1 MAAEKKHICALTM
14 VRNDEVF
21 IRKWV
26 DYYGAALGRKNLFI
40 ILDGHDQHMPDGCEG
55 ANAIFLPK
63 VHAQLVKAERRR
75 ARVMSHF
82 AAGLLYHYDMVI
94 GVDIDEFIVVDPA
107 LGQTLPQYLST
118 LPLRASYSSLGLDVG
133 QHISTESRADFSK
146 PLLSQ
151 RKFAMLSS
159 RYSKPSIIMKPVT
172 WGSGMHRI
180 KGRNFRIDPNLYLF
194 HFGMVDKKQ
203 SEIRENDA
211 DLLKAGWGKHMER
224 RGNLLNIIEKA
235 DPLDGESYIPEARA
249 LQQKKRPLYALNK
262 PKMIRGNPVIRIP
275 ERFANTV

>member
-1 MAAEKKHICALTM
+1 MTKAICALTM
-14 VRNDEVF
+14 VRNDAVF

-26 DYYGAALGRKNLFI
+26 DYYGKALGRKNLFI
-40 ILDGHDQHMPDGCEG
+40 ILDGHDQEMPENTKGV
-55 ANAIFLPK
+55 NAIFLPK
-63 VHAQLVKAERRR
+63 VHAQLVKADRRR

-82 AAGLLYHYDMVI
+82 AAGLLYHYEMVI
-94 GVDIDEFIVVDPA
+94 GVDIDEFVVVDPA
-107 LGQTLPQYLST
+107 LGQNLPEYLSK
-118 LPLRASYSSLGLDVG
+118 LPLRSSYSSLGMDVG
-133 QHISTESRADFSK
+133 QHISTESPANFSK

-180 KGRNFRIDPNLYLF
+180 KGHNFKIDPNLYLF

-203 SEIRENDA
+203 SETRENDA
-211 DLLKAGWGKHMER
+211 DLLKAGWGKHMAR
-224 RGNLLNIIEKA
+224 RGNLLHIIEKST
-235 DPLDGESYIPEARA
+235 PLDGDDYIPTARK
-249 LQQKKRPLYALNK
+249 LQQNRRPLYALNK
-262 PKMIRGNPVIRIP
+262 PKMIKGSPVIRIP

>member
-1 MAAEKKHICALTM
+1 M
-14 VRNDEVF
+14 VRNDAVF

-26 DYYGAALGRKNLFI
+26 DYYGAELGRKNLFI
-40 ILDGHDQHMPDGCEG
+40 ILDGHDQEMPKGCEG

-94 GVDIDEFIVVDPA
+94 GVDIDEFVVVDPA
-107 LGQTLPQYLST
+107 LGQTLAEYLST
-118 LPLRASYSSLGLDVG
+118 LPPRASHSSLGMDVG
-133 QHISTESRADFSK
+133 QHISTESRADFSN

-159 RYSKPSIIMKPVT
+159 RYSKPSILMKPVT

-180 KGRNFRIDPNLYLF
+180 KGHNFKIDQNLYLF
-194 HFGMVDKKQ
+194 HFGMVDQKQ
-203 SEIRENDA
+203 AEVRENDA
-211 DLLKAGWGKHMER
+211 DLIKAGWGKHMER
-224 RGNLLNIIEKA
+224 RGNLLNIIEA
-235 DPLDGESYIPEARA
+235 ATPLEGDSYFATARK
-249 LQQKKRPLYALNK
+249 LQQNRRPIYALNK
-262 PKMIRGNPVIRIP
+262 PKMIKGDPVVRIP
-275 ERFANTV
+275 ERFSQIV

>member
-1 MAAEKKHICALTM
+1 MTKAICALTM
-14 VRNDEVF
+14 VRNDAVF

-40 ILDGHDQHMPDGCEG
+40 ILDGHDQEMPADTEG
-55 ANAIFLPK
+55 VNAIFLPK
-63 VHAQLVKAERRR
+63 IHAQLVRAERRR
-75 ARVMSHF
+75 ARVMSNF
-82 AAGLLYHYDMVI
+82 AAGLLYHYDAVI

-107 LGQTLPQYLST
+107 LGVSLPDYISN
-118 LPLRASYSSLGLDVG
+118 LPPRSSYSSLGLDVG
-133 QHISTESRADFSK
+133 QHISTETRANFSK

-180 KGRNFRIDPNLYLF
+180 KGRNFKIDPNLYLF

-203 SEIRENDA
+203 SETRENDA
-211 DLLKAGWGKHMER
+211 DLLKAGWGKHMKR
-224 RGNLLNIIEKA
+224 RGNLLNIIEA
-235 DPLDGESYIPEARA
+235 ATPLDGDSYMPTARK
-249 LQQKKRPLYALNK
+249 LQQNRRPIYALNK
-262 PKMIRGNPVIRIP
+262 PKMIKGSPVVRIP
-275 ERFANTV
+275 ERFSTAV